1 MKAISP
7 LPSRLAT
14 CLLALFPFATAP
26 ADGQAQEEGLV
37 DRVVAIVGDSVVLL
51 SEIIQQENQM
61 QTGGVTLPLE
71 NTPQRDSI
79 RQRIVG
85 ELIDIQLI
93 LQAAARDTLLRV
105 DEERVQEALQ
115 QEMDQ
120 VEDRFPSRDEFSR
133 ALAEQGLSLQ
143 TFREMRREQLTQL
156 QLRNLYLQR
165 YIGVGAVEV
174 TEDEMRAVF
183 EAGRAGLQQRPATF
197 TFKHIMMAVGPADS
211 AEAAARARIEELLER
226 VRGGEDFAELAT
238 LYSQDPG
245 SAAAGGDLGWFRRG
259 DMTGDFENAAFGLFE
274 GGISDVVETEFGFH
288 IIQVERVRSQERA
301 ARHILI
307 RPEVGLADIARS
319 RQLAEDIATRARSED
334 FQVLID
340 EYHDSPL
347 PDSALLPLREVAEY
361 FPAAYIDALS
371 QHQVGEIAGPIQFTD
386 AAGEHFAVLKIL
398 ETREA
403 GEYLYEDLEESI
415 RASLIEQ
422 KRVTALTE
430 ALRAKTYVEIKGY

>member
-14 CLLALFPFATAP
+14 CLLALLPFATAP
-26 ADGQAQEEGLV
+26 ADGQAQEDGLV

-61 QTGGVTLPLE
+61 QTGGATLPPE
-71 NTPQRDSI
+71 NTPRRDSI

-105 DEERVQEALQ
+105 DEERVEAALQ

-120 VEDRFPSRDEFSR
+120 VEGRFPSRDEFGR

-197 TFKHIMMAVGPADS
+197 GFKHIMMAAGPSDS

-238 LYSQDPG
+238 LHSQDPG

-259 DMTGDFENAAFGLFE
+259 DMAEDFENTAFGLFE
-274 GGISDVVETEFGFH
+274 GGISDVVETEYGFH

-334 FQVLID
+334 FQALID
-340 EYHDSPL
+340 EHHDGPL

-361 FPAAYIDALS
+361 FPAAYIGALS
-371 QHQVGEIAGPIQFTD
+371 QHQAGEIAGPIQFTF
-386 AAGEHFAVLKIL
+386 AAAEHFAVLKIL
-398 ETREA
+398 EVREA
-403 GEYLYEDLEESI
+403 GEYIYEDLEESI

-422 KRVTALTE
+422 KRVAALTE